1 MKSFISLLLA
11 VLALGALCTLTA
23 CQGPESRVRNVSET
37 FLNAYYTGENAAAAA
52 VCTRPFAER
61 LLAFGLDVQEDP
73 PEVTRQ
79 KIKEALSGTSF
90 VIVSVELDEGA
101 ASARVRYDLT
111 VPGLEKPVPK
121 VLKLQLEGRT
131 ALVDGIE

>member
-1 MKSFISLLLA
+1 MKRIITALFA
-11 VLALGALCTLTA
+11 VLVISA
-23 CQGPESRVRNVSET
+23 CQSTEKRIENVSET
-37 FLNAYYTGENAAAAA
+37 FLHAYYTADYAAAAA
-52 VCTRPFAER
+52 CCTPAFAEQ
-61 LLAFGLDVQEDP
+61 LQAFGSDSQAEL
-73 PEVTRQ
+73 PEETQ
-79 KIKEALSGTSF
+79 AKIKEALSGTSF